1 MELNWSFQSPKY
13 QITSI
18 IKHFDIQVDEDLN
31 EGNDRWDTD
40 DMDSILLAVVFG
52 WIFILLGDEA
62 LSGC

>member
-40 DMDSILLAVVFG
+40 DMDSILSTVVFG

>member
-40 DMDSILLAVVFG
+40 DMDSILSAVVFG